1 MRTLPT
7 WWMWVGIQHRIMVK
21 SLEIKRSK
29 TIFDPI
35 ERSFS
40 MNAIIFYRFLFE
52 ELLKEETII
61 SERN

>member
-1 MRTLPT
+1 
-7 WWMWVGIQHRIMVK
+7 MWVGIQHRIMVK